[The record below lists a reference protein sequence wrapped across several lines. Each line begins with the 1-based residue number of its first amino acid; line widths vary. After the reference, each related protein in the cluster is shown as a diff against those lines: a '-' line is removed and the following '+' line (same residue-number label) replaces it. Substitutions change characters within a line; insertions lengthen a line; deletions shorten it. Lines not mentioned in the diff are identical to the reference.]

1 MSSLCTNA
9 HLVFML
15 LETSDQ
21 STTARSNAGTYPRS
35 VGLADIRKVGLAVSR
50 GPVRILFDS
59 ANFGRSSRQHGLH
72 PCAIDVLS
80 G

>member
-1 MSSLCTNA
+1 MSAFKANA
-9 HLVFML
+9 HLVFVL

-35 VGLADIRKVGLAVSR
+35 VGLANIRNVLAVSR
-50 GPVRILFDS
+50 GPAMLFDL

-72 PCAIDVLS
+72 P
-80 G
+80 